1 MSVNEFTGNEKA
13 REKIIVQTGIIG
25 IIVNLL
31 LAGFKAVIGLVS
43 GSIAIVMDA
52 VNNTSDALSSL
63 ISIIGAKLAS
73 KEPDRKHPFGYG
85 RIEYLSAMIISLIVL
100 YAGITSFTESVKKII
115 NPTTPDYSTASL
127 VIVFAAVF
135 VKIFLGKYVKGK
147 GEQVNSDSLI
157 NSGKDALLDAVI
169 STGTIIAALIF
180 IFTDVS
186 LEAWLGA
193 IISLVIIKSGA
204 DMIKET
210 ISEILGEPG
219 EISLI
224 TNIKKTIA
232 GFPEVSGAYDLVL
245 HNYGPDTYNGSVHIE
260 VPDTLSAEKLDKLT
274 RDITNEIYTKYN
286 VLLTAV
292 GVYSFNTGDERIIA
306 IKEKVKKV
314 VLAQEYVLQMHGFY
328 LDEEEKYMR
337 FDVVVSFDAPS
348 RNAVYEGILHD
359 LKETFPDYDFIVA
372 MDIDF
377 GGLNRG

>member
-1 MSVNEFTGNEKA
+1 MSVNELTGNEKA
-13 REKIIVQTGIIG
+13 REKVIVRTGIVG
-25 IIVNLL
+25 IVVNLL
-31 LAGFKAVIGLVS
+31 LAGFKAVIGLIS

-63 ISIIGAKLAS
+63 ISIIGAKLAA

-115 NPTTPDYSTASL
+115 NPNTPDYSTVSL

-135 VKIFLGKYVKGK
+135 VKIFLGRYVKAK
-147 GEQVNSDSLI
+147 GEQVNSDSLV

-169 STGTIIAALIF
+169 STGTVIAALIF
-180 IFTDVS
+180 IFTGLS

-193 IISLVIIKSGA
+193 IISVVIIKSGA
-204 DMIKET
+204 DMIKDT

-219 EISLI
+219 EVSLI

-274 RDITNEIYTKYN
+274 RDITTEIYNRYN

-306 IKEKVKKV
+306 IKEKVKKL

-348 RNAVYEGILHD
+348 RNAVYENILHD
-359 LKETFPDYDFIVA
+359 LKETFPDYEFIVA

>member
-1 MSVNEFTGNEKA
+1 MSVNEFAGNEKA

-31 LAGFKAVIGLVS
+31 LAGFKAVIGLLS

-232 GFPEVSGAYDLVL
+232 AFPEVSGAYDLWPG
-245 HNYGPDTYNGSVHIE
+245 YI
-260 VPDTLSAEKLDKLT
+260 
-274 RDITNEIYTKYN
+274 
-286 VLLTAV
+286 
-292 GVYSFNTGDERIIA
+292 
-306 IKEKVKKV
+306 
-314 VLAQEYVLQMHGFY
+314 
-328 LDEEEKYMR
+328 
-337 FDVVVSFDAPS
+337 
-348 RNAVYEGILHD
+348 
-359 LKETFPDYDFIVA
+359 
-372 MDIDF
+372 
-377 GGLNRG
+377 